1 MDLNGFNKL
10 TFPNFYA
17 MPPLGIPYKQAK
29 RMEVQTTMEPAR
41 DSRYPAYAGVMEDA
55 HFVTDYRPHCNYNLP
70 PGTQFSTKQWMVHH
84 ADNIIQLART
94 RESEWTGASLP
105 VADTVPPPAVL
116 AYSSP
121 FENELMNTHYK
132 GGIGTERT
140 GANAVP
146 LFGTY
151 VIPPTSQELRGNTK
165 NISLT
170 QHGSGGR
177 NTRRGA
183 NAYIP

>member
-10 TFPNFYA
+10 TFPNFFA

-29 RMEVQTTMEPAR
+29 RVNEPPMEAAR
-41 DSRYPAYAGVMEDA
+41 DSRYPAYAGVMEDG
-55 HFVTDYRPHCNYNLP
+55 HFVTDYRPHCSYNVP
-70 PGTQFSTKQWMVHH
+70 PGTQYSTKLWMVHH
-84 ADNIIQLART
+84 ADSITQLARS
-94 RESEWTGASLP
+94 RQSEWTGAGLP
-105 VADTVPPPAVL
+105 IPDTAPPPAVL

-121 FENELMNTHYK
+121 FENELLTTNYK
-132 GGIGTERT
+132 GGLGTERT
-140 GANAVP
+140 DAKAPP

-151 VIPPTSQELRGNTK
+151 RIPPTSAEIRMNTK

-170 QHGSGGR
+170 QQGSGGR

-183 NAYIP
+183 TAYIPS